1 MKPKHF
7 KNLFGSTVKDGLL
20 KETMISVVCHKKIF
34 NYLFNSSFFE
44 SAINMKDEQLEIEIE
59 TEIMEKLEPITRLK
73 TADQVVEKIRSTINH
88 AQEFKKPW
96 TKYENHL
103 AAIKFIEKF
112 VNLLLN
118 PVPGLSDEE
127 RKERVRNLKGVLSYL
142 QNELKKSG
150 WLACTQD
157 SEQVTVLH
165 LK

>member
-7 KNLFGSTVKDGLL
+7 KNLFGSTVKDGMLE
-20 KETMISVVCHKKIF
+20 ETMISVVCHKEFF

-44 SAINMKDEQLEIEIE
+44 SAMNMKDEQLENDIE
-59 TEIMEKLEPITRLK
+59 TEIMKMLEPITELK
-73 TADQVVEKIRSTINH
+73 TADQVVEWIRFTINH
-88 AQEFKKPW
+88 AQEYKKLW
-96 TKYENHL
+96 TKCENHL